1 MDIPLIVTLLLVR
14 IVSSHN
20 AVWGSFMNRKLFS
33 RCLLVFV
40 SASLLIC
47 APSSADEWKP
57 RHDLVSHTGVMN
69 LTEPPPPSEV
79 FSSGPA
85 SPSDQ
90 PAWLDG
96 LKAWRRDRRTLLRYD
111 GAQYDRSDL
120 QWTQRIFSQVQLLIW
135 DRSLYDPET
144 GKYTVDRFLSETE
157 SRIGPI
163 DAVLIWHVY
172 PNLGVDDRNQFDL
185 LRDLPG
191 GVAGV
196 RGLVEQ
202 FHSRDVKVFFPFLAW
217 DTGTRN
223 EGTAPATVM
232 AQLLKDIDA
241 DGINFDTLESVPP
254 GFRDASDAIGH
265 PLALEPQ
272 FQPRDASLAWTN
284 ISWNDWVTWE
294 GKQYPFVPMVSK
306 NKWMEPRHTVNVTDR
321 FTRDKT
327 DSLQHAFFNGQGYAT
342 LGNLWGFWYENN
354 PRDAEALLRFTRI
367 ERAMADYLLSPEWEP
382 HAPVLQSGAFASRF
396 PRASGTLWTIVN
408 RNEYD
413 VSGPEIEVAT
423 EPGMHYYDLWHGTEV
438 KPVASNSKATLNL
451 DLEGLGYGAVLA
463 TKEQADESI
472 QKLLS
477 YMAERS
483 KRRLA
488 SYSREWKAVPQTL
501 VEIPA
506 TSPAQSAPDG
516 MLRIPEGDYDFQVR
530 GIEIEGGNDPGAD
543 VQYPWEASARRFHR
557 HQVHIHNFY
566 IDRTPVTNA
575 DFKKFLNATHYHPK
589 DDHNFLRAWQNG
601 NYPQGWDN
609 KPVTWV
615 SIEDA
620 RAYAA
625 WAHKRLPH
633 EWEWQYAAQ
642 ATDGRAY
649 AWGSEWKSQNVP
661 AADPGP
667 AMRPLADVTAFAQ
680 GASPFGVLDLIGN
693 VSQWTDEYRD
703 PHTRAAIVRGGAAYQ
718 PLGSIWYF
726 PQTYRLDEHQKY
738 LLMSPGHDRA
748 GTVGFRCVV
757 DAP

>member
-1 MDIPLIVTLLLVR
+1 
-14 IVSSHN
+14 
-20 AVWGSFMNRKLFS
+20 
-33 RCLLVFV
+33 
-40 SASLLIC
+40 
-47 APSSADEWKP
+47 
-57 RHDLVSHTGVMN
+57 MN

-79 FSSGPA
+79 FFSGPA
-85 SPSDQ
+85 SPSEQ
-90 PAWLDG
+90 PGWLEG
-96 LKAWRRDRRTLLRYD
+96 LKGWRRDRRSLLRYD
-111 GAQYDRSDL
+111 GSQYDRPDL
-120 QWTQRIFSQVQLLIW
+120 QWTQHIFSQVQLLIW
-135 DRSLYDPET
+135 DRNFYDPEK
-144 GKYTVDRFLSETE
+144 GEYTVDRFLSETE

-163 DAVLIWHVY
+163 DAVLLWHVY
-172 PNLGVDDRNQFDL
+172 PNLGVDDRNQLDL

-196 RGLVEQ
+196 RGMVEQ
-202 FHSRDVKVFFPFLAW
+202 FHKRGVRVFFPLLVW

-223 EGTAPATVM
+223 EGVALFTAM
-232 AQLLKDIDA
+232 AQLLKDVGA

-254 GFRDASDAIGH
+254 GFREASDAIGH

-306 NKWMEPRHTVNVTDR
+306 NKWMEPRHTVNLTDR

-342 LGNLWGFWYENN
+342 LENLWGFWYGDTAH
-354 PRDAEALLRFTRI
+354 DAEALLRCTRI
-367 ERAMADYLLSPEWEP
+367 ERATADYLTSPDWEP
-382 HAPVLQSGAFASRF
+382 HAPILRYGVFASRF
-396 PRASGTLWTIVN
+396 PRANGTLWTIVN

-413 VSGPEIEVAT
+413 VTGAQIEIAT
-423 EPGMHYYDLWHGTEV
+423 EPGMHYYDLWHGTEL
-438 KPVASNSKATLNL
+438 KPVVIGGAPGANARATLNF

-463 TKEQADESI
+463 TKDGFGDNVR
-472 QKLLS
+472 KLLA
-477 YMAERS
+477 YMADRS
-483 KRRLA
+483 KRPLA
-488 SYSREWKAVPQTL
+488 SYPREWKPVPQSL

-506 TSPAQSAPDG
+506 TGAAQSAPNG
-516 MLRIPEGDYDFQVR
+516 MVRLPEADYDFQVS

-543 VQYPWEASARRFHR
+543 VQYPWESTARRFHR
-557 HQVHIHNFY
+557 HYMHMRPFY

-575 DFKKFLNATHYHPK
+575 EFKRFLDATHYHPK
-589 DDHNFLRAWQNG
+589 DDHNFLRTWQNG
-601 NYPQGWDN
+601 SYPQGWDN

-642 ATDGRAY
+642 SSDGRPY
-649 AWGSEWKSQNVP
+649 AWGREWNSQNVP
-661 AADPGP
+661 PADSGSS
-667 AMRPLADVTAFAQ
+667 MKPLADVAAFPQ
-680 GASPFGVLDLIGN
+680 GASPFGVLDMIGN

-718 PLGSIWYF
+718 PSGSIWYF

-738 LLMSPGHDRA
+738 LLMSPGRDRA
-748 GTVGFRCVV
+748 GTIGFRCVV
-757 DAP
+757 DAQ

>member
-1 MDIPLIVTLLLVR
+1 MKLRAPAFALLL
-14 IVSSHN
+14 
-20 AVWGSFMNRKLFS
+20 
-33 RCLLVFV
+33 
-40 SASLLIC
+40 SASVLCTNSL
-47 APSSADEWKP
+47 SFGDEWKP

-79 FSSGPA
+79 FFSGPA
-85 SPSDQ
+85 SPGE
-90 PAWLDG
+90 PGWLDG
-96 LKAWRRDRRTLLRYD
+96 LKRWRNDRIKLLRFT
-111 GAQYDRSDL
+111 GSEYDRADL
-120 QWTQRIFSQVQLLIW
+120 QWTQHIFSQVQLLIW
-135 DRSLYDPET
+135 DRSLYDPEK
-144 GKYTVDRFLSETE
+144 GEYTVDKFLSETE
-157 SRIGPI
+157 TRMGPI

-172 PNLGVDDRNQFDL
+172 PNLGIDDRNQFDM

-191 GVAGV
+191 GIVGV
-196 RGLVEQ
+196 RGMVER
-202 FHSRDVKVFFPFLAW
+202 FHSRGVKVFFPFLIW

-223 EGTAPATVM
+223 EGAASSTTM
-232 AQLLKDIDA
+232 AQLLKDVNA

-254 GFRDASDAIGH
+254 GFREASDAIGH

-284 ISWNDWVTWE
+284 LSWNDWVTWE
-294 GKQYPFVPMVSK
+294 GKQYPFIPMVSK
-306 NKWMEPRHTVNVTDR
+306 NKWMEPRHTVNITDR

-342 LGNLWGFWYENN
+342 LENLWGFWYENN
-354 PRDAEALLRFTRI
+354 PHDAEALLRFTRI
-367 ERAMADYLLSPEWEP
+367 ERAMADYLLSDAWEP
-382 HAPVLQSGAFASRF
+382 HAPVLQAGVFASRF
-396 PRASGTLWTIVN
+396 PRSSGTLWTMVN

-413 VSGPEIEVAT
+413 VSGAELEIASQ
-423 EPGMHYYDLWHGTEV
+423 PGMHYYDLWHGKELT
-438 KPVASNSKATLNL
+438 PVIANGKATLSFS
-451 DLEGLGYGAVLA
+451 LEGLGYGAVLA
-463 TKEQADESI
+463 TPAKAEKEEKPDESL
-472 QKLLS
+472 QNLLS

-483 KRRLA
+483 KRPLA
-488 SYSREWKAVPQTL
+488 SYTREWNAVPQTL

-506 TSPAQSAPDG
+506 TSAAQSAPDG
-516 MLRIPEGDYDFQVR
+516 MVHIPEGDFDFKVS

-543 VQYPWEASARRFHR
+543 VQYPWEDIPRRFHR
-557 HQVHIHNFY
+557 HQIHVHSFY

-575 DFKKFLNATHYHPK
+575 EFSKFLNTTHYHPK
-589 DDHNFLRAWQNG
+589 DDHNFLRAWKNG
-601 NYPQGWDN
+601 RYPEGWDN

-625 WAHKRLPH
+625 WSHKRLPH

-642 ATDGRAY
+642 STDGRPY
-649 AWGSEWKSQNVP
+649 PWGNDWNAQALPPVDSGSTMHP
-661 AADPGP
+661 P
-667 AMRPLADVTAFAQ
+667 ADVTAFPK
-680 GASPFGVLDLIGN
+680 GASPFGVLDLVGN

-718 PLGSIWYF
+718 PSGSLWYF

-748 GTVGFRCVV
+748 GTVGFRCVA